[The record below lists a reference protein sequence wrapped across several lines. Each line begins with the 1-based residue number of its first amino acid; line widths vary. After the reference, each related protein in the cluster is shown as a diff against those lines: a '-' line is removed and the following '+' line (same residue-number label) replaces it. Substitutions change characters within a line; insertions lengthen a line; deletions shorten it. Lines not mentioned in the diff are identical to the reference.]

1 MFRLIRNKKGQ
12 NTAEYAVLIGLV
24 VAAVIA
30 MQTYVKRGVQGR
42 MHDASDKFYK
52 DLTKDTGWSGISTT
66 VVDDTKNQYEPTNL
80 ASQSTKVTIEDYKQT
95 NVKKGGTVTRDIREI
110 TKEGSE
116 EAGKKDYQK
125 YDYKKE

>member
-1 MFRLIRNKKGQ
+1 MFKLNKKGQ

-52 DLTKDTGWSGISTT
+52 DLTKDTGWSGINAAA
-66 VVDDTKNQYEPTNL
+66 VDDTKNQYEPTNL
-80 ASQSTKVTIEDYKQT
+80 TSQSTKETVDDYKKT
-95 NVKKGGTVTRDIREI
+95 TMVPGGTVTRDIREI

-116 EAGKKDYQK
+116 EEGKKDYRK